1 MCALSIRS
9 SCFTHII
16 LAVYPLQVCRIT
28 GQAAALYHGAAREI
42 QGAIAAAAKDACFT
56 ASYQLSH
63 SLMLLIVERAT
74 QLQPLKRPSLARLL
88 AATHRPPQNAQ
99 AAPEPSSAA
108 GRHEQQ
114 LRELQLKLL
123 EQAEGVGNAA
133 VQLFSA
139 QKLQLLAK
147 AGDDPAGLQFVHAMR
162 NDAITAIQDLLKK
175 LPGIKEELRGD
186 LDAAEVAAILAA
198 LMQVW
203 QGIPDL

>member
-1 MCALSIRS
+1 VCS
-9 SCFTHII
+9 
-16 LAVYPLQVCRIT
+16 LQVHRIIS
-28 GQAAALYHGAAREI
+28 QAAALHHGAAREV

-74 QLQPLKRPSLARLL
+74 QLQPLKRSSLVTLL

-99 AAPEPSSAA
+99 ISSAA
-108 GRHEQQ
+108 GWHEQQ

-139 QKLQLLAK
+139 QKQQLLAA
-147 AGDDPAGLQFVHAMR
+147 AGDDPAGVQYVQAMH
-162 NDAITAIQDLLKK
+162 NDAIAAIQDLLKK
-175 LPGIKEELRGD
+175 LPGIKNELRGD
-186 LDAAEVAAILAA
+186 LDASEVAAVLAA
-198 LMQVW
+198 LMQV
-203 QGIPDL
+203 GPRDASRLISEISLY